1 MAYPSQTIDLM
12 FHLKS
17 VNSEDTRT
25 KIPEFSL
32 KIKFPQISF
41 RIMLFNLYD
50 LDYLYTTLQ
59 DNLYANMLSQS
70 MIKLLKPRIL
80 IWNLSL
86 ITFTSGSWKRN
97 LNKSLPFFLNNYHLI
112 SMLKVRDS
120 NHVLYKHDTN
130 HQGAATNL
138 SLTFKWTCLELPSLS
153 LFYVVHISA
162 QILLLAL
169 SKLAYLPQP
178 HCQHSLFSF
187 SVTTT

>member
-1 MAYPSQTIDLM
+1 
-12 FHLKS
+12 
-17 VNSEDTRT
+17 
-25 KIPEFSL
+25 
-32 KIKFPQISF
+32 
-41 RIMLFNLYD
+41 MLFNLYD

-70 MIKLLKPRIL
+70 MIKLQKPRIL
-80 IWNLSL
+80 IWNLSR
-86 ITFTSGSWKRN
+86 ITFTSGSQKRN

-120 NHVLYKHDTN
+120 NHVLYKRDTN

-138 SLTFKWTCLELPSLS
+138 SLIVNWTCLELPSLS

-169 SKLAYLPQP
+169 SKPDYLHNPTVNI
-178 HCQHSLFSF
+178 HCSPFLLLLPKLCYVFTCVLFKLLGSKF
-187 SVTTT
+187 HDRADSDT